1 MLIAPSILNADNL
14 NLKEKISK
22 AVDAGITR
30 FHIDIMDGHFVP
42 NLSFGPELVKDF
54 KREFPMIDAE
64 IHLMSNQP
72 KTLVPEFVKAGAD
85 SIELHYEAMSEE
97 DLEYWI
103 DYIHS
108 NGLKV
113 ALVLNPDTSVDVL
126 NKYAVK
132 IDQLLIMTVYPG
144 FGGQSFIENSADKIK
159 HAREILDNL
168 NPKVPIEVDGGIDNK
183 TAAIAK
189 EAGAEIF
196 VSGSYIFKNGS
207 ISGQINELSEV
218 IKWKHMPF

>member
-218 IKWKHMPF
+218 IK

>member
-108 NGLKV
+108 NGMKV

-218 IKWKHMPF
+218 IK

>member
-1 MLIAPSILNADNL
+1 
-14 NLKEKISK
+14 
-22 AVDAGITR
+22 
-30 FHIDIMDGHFVP
+30 MDGHFVP

-218 IKWKHMPF
+218 IK